1 MGMYGQLGGLLLW
14 LMNVVGEERGISVR
28 GDVIY
33 IYIYIYIYMC
43 VVILYRML
51 IMLLARIS
59 KNSLTTNNP
68 HKKKSSKVILR

>member
-1 MGMYGQLGGLLLW
+1 
-14 LMNVVGEERGISVR
+14 
-28 GDVIY
+28 
-33 IYIYIYIYMC
+33 MC

>member
-33 IYIYIYIYMC
+33 IYIHYIYIYVC
-43 VVILYRML
+43 SNI
-51 IMLLARIS
+51 IS
-59 KNSLTTNNP
+59 YVDHVACKDFKKQPNN
-68 HKKKSSKVILR
+68 